1 MKTVHLPVVT
11 FHHLST
17 KCEILNFVSAA
28 LIALPFLFPFVDGPS
43 ANVWQLL
50 ASWLCIALL
59 FLAGPRAQP
68 SRWPL
73 TALALL
79 ATAIAWR
86 GAGGDTSMVLGAF
99 VAVGAMALAAFVGAG
114 LARATP
120 SAQSTLAWGLL
131 LAGVLSAVLG
141 LLQYYG
147 AAAPLKPFTTTPD
160 LGQAYGNLRQRN
172 QFATLISMALVAAL
186 WLHASVV
193 SGRGRIGRMWRM
205 WRMWRISLLPAIGL
219 LVLAAAASTSR
230 TGLLQWVSICGVA
243 AVLAWGERRSSPG
256 QQTRLPHPLLLL
268 GLVPAYFVA
277 AWVLP
282 MLAGPE
288 VEDMLRRLRVGA
300 PEGNSRLL
308 LWRNVMD
315 LIALHPWV
323 GWGWGEL
330 SYAHFSTLYSGPRFV
345 EILDNAHNLPLQLA
359 VEAGIP
365 ASLAICGVFAA
376 MVFAARPW
384 RERDPMRLMAWGV
397 LGAIVLHSLLEY
409 PLWYG
414 PFQLVFGLCLGLLWP
429 ASRATVEP
437 MTPSSR
443 APGIVVVFTAA
454 MLLSA
459 VGYAAWDYTRISQIY
474 IARADRLAP
483 WRDDTLNRLKA
494 SWLYAGQVRFAA
506 LTLMPVTPANAAEVH
521 ALASRVVHFSPEPK
535 VIAKLVESAML
546 LGREDEAAGWA
557 ARFKIAFPVEYAQWL
572 SGKPMEQPK
581 P

>member
-1 MKTVHLPVVT
+1 M
-11 FHHLST
+11 
-17 KCEILNFVSAA
+17 NFVSAA
-28 LIALPFLFPFVDGPS
+28 LIALPFLFPFVAGPS

-59 FLAGPRAQP
+59 FLTGPRALP

-73 TALALL
+73 IALALL
-79 ATAIAWR
+79 AAAIAWR
-86 GAGGDTSMVLGAF
+86 GAGSDSSMVLGAL
-99 VAVGAMALAAFVGAG
+99 VAVGATALVAFVGAG
-114 LARATP
+114 LSRATT
-120 SAQSTLAWGLL
+120 SAQSAFAWGLL

-147 AAAPLKPFTTTPD
+147 AAAPFKPFTTAPD

-172 QFATLISMALVAAL
+172 QFATLISMSLVAAL
-186 WLHASVV
+186 WLHASVLA
-193 SGRGRIGRMWRM
+193 GRRRLW
-205 WRMWRISLLPAIGL
+205 LLPAVGL

-243 AVLAWGERRSSPG
+243 AALAWGERRSVPAADRS
-256 QQTRLPHPLLLL
+256 LPHPLLLL

-282 MLAGPE
+282 MLAGPD

-308 LWRNVMD
+308 LWRNVID

-330 SYAHFSTLYSGPRFV
+330 SFAHFSTLYGGPRFV

-359 VEAGIP
+359 VELGVP
-365 ASLAICGVFAA
+365 ASLAICGVFVA

-384 RERDPMRLMAWGV
+384 RERDPLRLMVWGV
-397 LGAIVLHSLLEY
+397 LGAIVLHTLLEY

-429 ASRATVEP
+429 AARATVDP
-437 MTPSSR
+437 TVSAPR
-443 APGIVVVFTAA
+443 APGIVVVLTAA
-454 MLLSA
+454 TLLSA

-474 IARADRLAP
+474 IARVDRFEP

-506 LTLMPVTPANAAEVH
+506 LTLMPVTPANAAEMH

-572 SGKPMEQPK
+572 AGKPMEEPK